1 MKHVLF
7 RPNVEMLRVEF
18 CSEAEIIVCTFDVLA
33 LLVRFS
39 LLASEAFILVEET
52 LSIVRQLIQFRKR
65 EIIHTGSLS
74 SSSSPSSSTCPIADK
89 M

>member
-1 MKHVLF
+1 MLKVQF
-7 RPNVEMLRVEF
+7 R
-18 CSEAEIIVCTFDVLA
+18 SEAEIIVCTFDVLA

-52 LSIVRQLIQFRKR
+52 LSIVHQLIQFAKR

-74 SSSSPSSSTCPIADK
+74 LSSSAPSSSTYPTADE